1 MTKIIAVVSGKGGVG
16 KTTIVSNLAAAM
28 SINNKNV
35 LVIDGNVSGP
45 NLAIHL
51 GIPEV
56 PPISLNDVV
65 KNHAYIMQAIYQHP
79 LGFKVIPA
87 SMAELEA
94 ELGGLKQ
101 HLSRLLGVYDVILID
116 SAPGVNEEVRASI
129 EVADEVL
136 IVTNPEMPAVKN
148 ALMVKELAEQMG
160 KPMAGVIVN
169 IVRNEKHELS
179 MDEIE
184 HALQARV
191 IGKVKEHSKVREA
204 ISHGVPVVVHAPR
217 VHVSREIK
225 RIAHHLLDEEPPRE
239 SLIEKI
245 TSFLMREVVIHIR

>member
-1 MTKIIAVVSGKGGVG
+1 MTKIVAVVSGKGGVG
-16 KTTIVSNLAAAM
+16 KTTLVSNLAAAM
-28 SINNKNV
+28 SMRGKH
-35 LVIDGNVSGP
+35 VIVVDGNVSGP

-56 PPISLNDVV
+56 PPISLNDVI

-101 HLSRLLGVYDVILID
+101 HLTRLLGVYDLILID
-116 SAPGVNEEVRASI
+116 SAPGVNDEVRASI

-136 IVTNPEMPAVKN
+136 IVTNPEVPAIKN
-148 ALMVKELAEQMG
+148 AQMVKELADKLK
-160 KPMAGVIVN
+160 KPIAGVVVN

-179 MDEIE
+179 KDEIE
-184 HALQARV
+184 RALHARV
-191 IGKVKEHSKVREA
+191 IGIVKEHSKVREA
-204 ISHGVPVVVHAPR
+204 ISYGIPVVAHAPR
-217 VHVSREIK
+217 IHVSREITK
-225 RIAHHLLDEEPPRE
+225 IAYHLLEEEPPKE
-239 SLIEKI
+239 
-245 TSFLMREVVIHIR
+245 SFLDKILSFLTREVVIKVR